1 MRRALIAV
9 MRRNTLRWV
18 RFPSEVLN
26 FFKQKSMDK
35 KKEKEKGFIYM
46 VNEFMQVIRVE
57 LVKRMIE
64 EEQDTRLEISRQD

>member
-1 MRRALIAV
+1 M
-9 MRRNTLRWV
+9 
-18 RFPSEVLN
+18 EQ
-26 FFKQKSMDK
+26 KQK
-35 KKEKEKGFIYM
+35 KEKGFIYM

>member
-1 MRRALIAV
+1 M
-9 MRRNTLRWV
+9 
-18 RFPSEVLN
+18 P
-26 FFKQKSMDK
+26 
-35 KKEKEKGFIYM
+35 KKEEKKGFVYM

>member
-1 MRRALIAV
+1 
-9 MRRNTLRWV
+9 
-18 RFPSEVLN
+18 
-26 FFKQKSMDK
+26 MDK

>member
-1 MRRALIAV
+1 M
-9 MRRNTLRWV
+9 
-18 RFPSEVLN
+18 EQ
-26 FFKQKSMDK
+26 KQK
-35 KKEKEKGFIYM
+35 KEKGFVYM